1 MPLFGIE
8 EFNVR
13 LEVLKKKGMKNI
25 YGYINEYMKHN
36 RKHIH
41 VHFPCN
47 TDKKTKRDKFLFI
60 FAGQGW

>member
-1 MPLFGIE
+1 
-8 EFNVR
+8 
-13 LEVLKKKGMKNI
+13 MKNI
-25 YGYINEYMKHN
+25 YGYINEFMKHN

-47 TDKKTKRDKFLFI
+47 TDKKTKIGKFLFI